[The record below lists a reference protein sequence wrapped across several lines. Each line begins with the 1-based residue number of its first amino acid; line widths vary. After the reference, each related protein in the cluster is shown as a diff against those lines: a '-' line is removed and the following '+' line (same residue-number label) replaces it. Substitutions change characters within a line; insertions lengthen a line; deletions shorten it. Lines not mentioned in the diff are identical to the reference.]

1 MSTWI
6 ENCGWQIPN
15 VLKLPHVLLLW
26 MEEILHQFIGGKPLI
41 IYIGLQLS
49 TILLVV
55 QDFYHL
61 EY

>member
-1 MSTWI
+1 MR
-6 ENCGWQIPN
+6 
-15 VLKLPHVLLLW
+15 LW